1 MKKTALNH
9 IHHALGAK
17 MVEFGGFEMPVS
29 YSSIKEEHY
38 CVRRQVGVFDVS
50 HMGEFFVVGPQA
62 LPLLQYACSNDI
74 SKLVPGKAQYNYF
87 PNKEGSVVDDL
98 IVYQLAEEKYLLVV
112 NASNID
118 KDWAWISALNN
129 DFNAGL
135 TNASSDYSLLAVQG
149 PKAIEAMQQL
159 TDFDLSSLPFY
170 AHTTTTFAGLND
182 VLVAT
187 TGYTGAGGV
196 EIYCKNEVV
205 ADLWKAVFE
214 AGADY
219 GIQPIGLAARDTLR
233 LEMGYCLYG
242 NEIDDTTSPIA
253 AGLGWVTRPATNFLN
268 ASQLEEEKKHG
279 TAQKLVGFELTERGI
294 PRTGHVIVNKDG
306 ESIGRV
312 TSGTQSP
319 SLEKA
324 IGLGYVPV
332 AHAEIGSSLLVQIR
346 NKTIPAKVVSLPF
359 YRQEK

>member
-1 MKKTALNH
+1 M
-9 IHHALGAK
+9 
-17 MVEFGGFEMPVS
+17 
-29 YSSIKEEHY
+29 
-38 CVRRQVGVFDVS
+38 
-50 HMGEFFVVGPQA
+50 
-62 LPLLQYACSNDI
+62 
-74 SKLVPGKAQYNYF
+74 
-87 PNKEGSVVDDL
+87 
-98 IVYQLAEEKYLLVV
+98 
-112 NASNID
+112 
-118 KDWAWISALNN
+118 
-129 DFNAGL
+129 
-135 TNASSDYSLLAVQG
+135 
-149 PKAIEAMQQL
+149 
-159 TDFDLSSLPFY
+159 
-170 AHTTTTFAGLND
+170 
-182 VLVAT
+182 
-187 TGYTGAGGV
+187 
-196 EIYCKNEVV
+196 
-205 ADLWKAVFE
+205 WKAVFE

-268 ASQLEEEKKHG
+268 ASQLEEEKKQG

-324 IGLGYVPV
+324 IGLGYVPLHV
-332 AHAEIGSSLLVQIR
+332 QKWQFPFAQIR

-359 YRQEK
+359 YRQENKSLETDINLRAKGSLAMLCTKSSALFCDLWHLLFQ